1 MSYSDDEE
9 LKIGEFSEDDT
20 EDLESDLDEPLLDDD
35 LLSDDDDDTEGF
47 AGLDGAEY

>member
-9 LKIGEFSEDDT
+9 LKIGDDT
-20 EDLESDLDEPLLDDD
+20 EDEITDDLDDHLLEDD
-35 LLSDDDDDTEGF
+35 LLSDDEEEDLEGF

>member
-9 LKIGEFSEDDT
+9 LKIGDMNEED
-20 EDLESDLDEPLLDDD
+20 LDDD
-35 LLSDDDDDTEGF
+35 LNDHLLEDDLLVEDVEDDTEGF